1 MLSRTQFAELID
13 AENSSL
19 VRDLFLSVPF
29 STHLT
34 GVDEELD
41 SDYYLRHRV
50 ETVKRIRLTAKT
62 DALSLAQMID
72 LDYEAARPWSRYI
85 AEELDHDL
93 LYLADLRQHGYTNEQ
108 VADIEPFPST
118 QRMLAYLHEQLR
130 EVGPL
135 AAVAYSVFV
144 EWNSERGSQ
153 RVVEKAERQFSSRHV
168 AGSRQHV
175 GIDDEEDHYQVMV
188 DVAYRLVSRLGDEQV
203 LVRLLRDIAG
213 FFGEYFLELYEATV
227 GAREPAAVGV

>member
-1 MLSRTQFAELID
+1 MLSRTQFAELV
-13 AENSSL
+13 EQVNSEL
-19 VRDLFLSVPF
+19 VLELSQSVPF
-29 STHLT
+29 ATHLT
-34 GVDEELD
+34 GDDEELD
-41 SDYYLRHRV
+41 LEYYLRHRV
-50 ETVKRIRLTAKT
+50 ETVKRIQLTAKT
-62 DALSLAQMID
+62 DALSLVQMID
-72 LDYEAARPWSRYI
+72 VDYEAARPWSRYI

-108 VADIEPFPST
+108 VAAIEVFTST
-118 QRMLAYLHEQLR
+118 RRMLAYLHEQLD

-144 EWNSERGSQ
+144 EWNSERGSL
-153 RVVEKAERQFSSRHV
+153 RVVEKAERQFSPRHV

-213 FFGEYFLELYEATV
+213 FFGDYFRELYEVTV
-227 GAREPAAVGV
+227 ALREPAGAGA